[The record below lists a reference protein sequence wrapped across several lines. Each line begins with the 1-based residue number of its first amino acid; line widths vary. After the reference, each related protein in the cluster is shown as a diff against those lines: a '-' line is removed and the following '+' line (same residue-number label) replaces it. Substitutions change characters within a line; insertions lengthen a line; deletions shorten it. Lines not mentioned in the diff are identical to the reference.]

1 MQKIAQRLKVFTLVV
16 IAILALVPS
25 SLWAQDGF
33 TNDTAIKQF
42 LHERFD
48 GKKIGMV
55 IGLVDERGSR
65 FFGAGGLDNGTS
77 QEANGDTVFEIC
89 SITKTFT
96 TLLLE
101 EMVERGEMRLD
112 DPVAKY
118 LPTTVKV
125 PSRNGKEITLL
136 ELATHTS
143 GLPRDVQTMASQ
155 NKSNPFDYTPE
166 QLYAFLSGYNL
177 PREPGAKFEY
187 SNLGMGLLGH
197 AITLKAEKDYE
208 SLVVDRI
215 CAPLHMNDTRA
226 VLTPELKAR
235 LAAGHDASGKRMANY
250 DFQFQAMVGCGGLR
264 STVNDLLKYVSA
276 QIGLTSSSLTPL
288 MQKTHEIRHR
298 NSPDYGD
305 TGMDWMDRGEIYP
318 TNMQLL
324 GHGGGAGSGYHTFIG
339 FDKKQRRGVV
349 VLCNQLGGISSETVG
364 WFLLEGVNLTQQIT
378 DSLSS
383 GKNGELV
390 GIGVKLEL
398 DPESRALQITG
409 IVPNSPAAQAGLSAG
424 LMVQKIDDV
433 ATTGKNPTLCAALI
447 RGKAGTKVRL
457 ELMNPK
463 RNETNTVELMRQ
475 KFTPPK
481 K

>member
-1 MQKIAQRLKVFTLVV
+1 MKRAFTFIDLLVV
-16 IAILALVPS
+16 IAILALVPF
-25 SLWAQDGF
+25 SLLAQDGF
-33 TNDTAIKQF
+33 TDDADIKAF
-42 LHERFD
+42 LHENFD
-48 GKKIGMV
+48 GKNVGMV
-55 IGLVDERGSR
+55 IGLVDEGGSR
-65 FFGAGGLDNGTS
+65 VFGAGGLDNGTS
-77 QEANGDTVFEIC
+77 QVANGDTVFEIA

-101 EMVERGEMRLD
+101 EMVERGEMKLD
-112 DPVAKY
+112 DPLAKF
-118 LPTTVKV
+118 LPATVKV

-143 GLPRDVQTMASQ
+143 GLPRDVQNMASQ

-166 QLYAFLSGYNL
+166 QLYTFLSGYHL

-197 AITLKAEKDYE
+197 AITLKAGKDYE

-235 LAAGHDASGKRMANY
+235 LAAGHDATGKRMANY
-250 DFQFQAMVGCGGLR
+250 DFQFQAMTGCGGLR

-324 GHGGGAGSGYHTFIG
+324 GHAGGTGAGYHTFIG

-364 WFLLEGVNLTQQIT
+364 WLLLEGAQLTPQIVAG
-378 DSLSS
+378 LSS
-383 GKNGELV
+383 VANGEVV
-390 GIGVKLEL
+390 GIGVKLEM
-398 DPESRALQITG
+398 DSESRALQITR
-409 IVPNSPAAQAGLSAG
+409 IIPNSPASQAGLASGLIVLRIDGVSTAG
-424 LMVQKIDDV
+424 KSQ
-433 ATTGKNPTLCAALI
+433 TLCANLI

-463 RNETNTVELMRQ
+463 RNETNTVELTRQ
-475 KFTPPK
+475 QFTPPK